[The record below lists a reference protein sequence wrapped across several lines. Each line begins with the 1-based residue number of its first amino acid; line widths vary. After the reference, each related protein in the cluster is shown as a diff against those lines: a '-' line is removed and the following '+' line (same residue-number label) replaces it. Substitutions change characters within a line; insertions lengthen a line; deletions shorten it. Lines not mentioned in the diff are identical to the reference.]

1 MDFSDV
7 NICFFGSSSF
17 SVESLELLHKN
28 NFNIKLVITQSP
40 KRSGRGQSINNTPVF
55 NWAKKKK
62 IEVIAEKKPEDQM
75 ASVLQS
81 LKLDFIVVVA
91 FGQIISEKILNLPK
105 FSSLNVHAS
114 LLPKWRGAAPIQRAI
129 LNGDK
134 KTGVSIMQ
142 VVKELDA
149 GPVILQKKI
158 DINLTDTAGF
168 IHDKLA
174 TLGSE
179 ALLESIKLIL
189 REKVLALPQNHSLSS
204 YALKISKSE
213 SKINWADSAQKIN
226 NLIRAFNPWPGAW
239 SNSLENQKIIRF
251 KILDVDIVENVTDEV
266 NLNVIGFC
274 DNSLI
279 VKCGNGFIKIK
290 KLQKEGKKIM
300 NRQEFLNGNKFKNIK
315 FI

>member
-1 MDFSDV
+1 
-7 NICFFGSSSF
+7 
-17 SVESLELLHKN
+17 
-28 NFNIKLVITQSP
+28 
-40 KRSGRGQSINNTPVF
+40 
-55 NWAKKKK
+55 
-62 IEVIAEKKPEDQM
+62 M

-105 FSSLNVHAS
+105 FFSLNVHAS

-129 LNGDK
+129 LNGDE

-158 DINLTDTAGF
+158 DINLTDTAGL

-189 REKVLALPQNHSLSS
+189 REKVSAVPQNHSLSS

-213 SKINWADSAQKIN
+213 SKINWAHSAQKIN

-266 NLNVIGFC
+266 NLNGVGFC

-315 FI
+315 FL